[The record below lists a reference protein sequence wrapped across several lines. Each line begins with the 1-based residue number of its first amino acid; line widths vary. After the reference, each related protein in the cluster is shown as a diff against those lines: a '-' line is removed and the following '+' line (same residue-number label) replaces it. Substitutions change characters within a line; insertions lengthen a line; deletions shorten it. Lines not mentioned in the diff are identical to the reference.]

1 MGNRAL
7 PQYFVSV
14 GGGSTDAGASFGR
27 VVSKIPVR
35 RLTAAIE
42 RLLTLYK
49 EQRDPGES
57 LGAFFKRVPADTAT
71 AALRDLAR
79 ILPDEATE
87 NDFVDLGE
95 THTFEMLVMEGEC
108 AS

>member
-1 MGNRAL
+1 MSYRR
-7 PQYFVSV
+7 S
-14 GGGSTDAGASFGR
+14 R
-27 VVSKIPVR
+27 VR

-42 RLLTLYK
+42 RLLVLYR
-49 EQRDPGES
+49 ERRDPGES
-57 LGAFFKRVPADTAT
+57 LGTFFRRVPADTAT
-71 AALRDLAR
+71 DALKDLAR
-79 ILPDEATE
+79 MLPDDATA